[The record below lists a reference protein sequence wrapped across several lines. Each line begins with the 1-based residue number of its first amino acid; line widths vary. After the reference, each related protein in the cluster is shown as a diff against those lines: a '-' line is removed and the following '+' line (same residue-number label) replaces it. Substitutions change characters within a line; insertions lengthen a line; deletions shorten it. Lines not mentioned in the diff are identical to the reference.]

1 MADASMNRI
10 GGNALIGGGVL
21 FAMAALT
28 HPDIST
34 SALAAS
40 ANVALWTV
48 GHWAYLIG
56 DVLIVAGLLMLVRQ
70 VAASGSA
77 STEAWATIA
86 LAAGVV
92 AFTLDAVSSAIHLM
106 SFLPAVTAGTPGVY
120 EALIAVGGG
129 IGAGGFYVASLGL
142 VLLAIALRKAGWSP
156 AVANTAMAVGAL
168 QLVLLVMQGT
178 LGRPLIPAGTA
189 QLVVN
194 ALMPAA
200 YAVVGVAF
208 ARSGTA
214 PAPTGAR

>member
-1 MADASMNRI
+1 MADASMSRI

-34 SALAAS
+34 SALAAQ

-56 DVLIVAGLLMLVRQ
+56 DVLIVAGLFMLVRQ
-70 VAASGSA
+70 VAAGGSA

-106 SFLPAVTAGTPGVY
+106 TFLPAVTAGTPGVY
-120 EALIAVGGG
+120 EALMAVGGG
-129 IGAGGFYVASLGL
+129 IGGGGFNVACFGL
-142 VLLAIALRKAGWSP
+142 VMLGIALGKAGWSP

-168 QLVLLVMQGT
+168 LLALFIVQGAM
-178 LGRPLIPAGTA
+178 GRSLIPAGTV

-208 ARSGTA
+208 ARLGTA
-214 PAPTGAR
+214 HAVAGA